1 MATAVMTA
9 PVVSKKPKPQDP
21 TPQEIIASA
30 RSAPA
35 SVFGGLKASFLTGI
49 LLWASF
55 TPVGLGPLAWV
66 ALVPLLLL
74 AKLERPTKW
83 MYPSI
88 YLGGFA
94 FWLAT
99 LQWMRLGD
107 PTMYIAWTAF
117 AIYLAFYF
125 PVFVGLTRVATGKL
139 RVPMLVAAPAI
150 WTGLEYVRAYA
161 LTGFSWYQL
170 GHSQVQWIELIQISD
185 LVGAYGVSFIVAMS
199 SAAFVELVPQ
209 RVFARLKLLPIMAP
223 APTPDSPRD
232 YVHRWRVAAVLVAS
246 VACVLG
252 YGYVRRGQAKF
263 VAGPRV
269 AAIQGNF
276 VASVQGR
283 NSPSEVF
290 LKHRYLSSEAIKQ
303 HADVILWP
311 EGMFPYPYFAKPAN
325 VTDAKL
331 KELIPEV
338 ESQNWQDKSEIKDVI
353 RSLSQA
359 ASAALVL
366 GIETVTADSQGI
378 QLFNSALFVHPEKGI
393 GNRYDKQHRVPFGE
407 YLPLADSL
415 PILGSLT
422 PYRGRYGI
430 QAGQRGTAFEYKGHR
445 FAPVICFEDTVP
457 QVVRRSV
464 RDAIA
469 DDPEHRKVD
478 VLLNLTND
486 GWFHGSSEHD
496 QHLITAAFRAV
507 ELRTPMVRAVNTG
520 ISAIIDGDGAI
531 RARARDP
538 KTGKSKQVEAV
549 VCDFVPLDN
558 RHSWYLCGGDW
569 FSQIC
574 LGLCVACVFAGC
586 YGRFTRVSMTPR
598 SGDSAG

>member
-1 MATAVMTA
+1 M
-9 PVVSKKPKPQDP
+9 
-21 TPQEIIASA
+21 
-30 RSAPA
+30 
-35 SVFGGLKASFLTGI
+35 
-49 LLWASF
+49 
-55 TPVGLGPLAWV
+55 
-66 ALVPLLLL
+66 
-74 AKLERPTKW
+74 
-83 MYPSI
+83 
-88 YLGGFA
+88 
-94 FWLAT
+94 
-99 LQWMRLGD
+99 
-107 PTMYIAWTAF
+107 
-117 AIYLAFYF
+117 
-125 PVFVGLTRVATGKL
+125 
-139 RVPMLVAAPAI
+139 
-150 WTGLEYVRAYA
+150 
-161 LTGFSWYQL
+161 TGFSWYQL
-170 GHSQVQWIELIQISD
+170 GHSQIHWLELIQISD

-209 RVFARLKLLPIMAP
+209 RIFARLRLLPITAP
-223 APTPDSPRD
+223 NTRPEGPQDHV
-232 YVHRWRVAAVLVAS
+232 YRWRVAGILVAS
-246 VACVLG
+246 VACVVG

-269 AAIQGNF
+269 AAVQGNF
-276 VASVQGR
+276 VASVSSR
-283 NSPSEVF
+283 NSASEIF
-290 LKHRYLSSEAIKQ
+290 LKHRSLSSEAIKQ
-303 HADVILWP
+303 HADVIVWP
-311 EGMFPYPYFAKPAN
+311 EGMFPYPYFVKPAN
-325 VTDAKL
+325 VSDAKL

-338 ESQNWQDKSEIKDVI
+338 ETQSWQDKTELKDVI

-359 ASAALVL
+359 SAAAMVL

-378 QLFNSALFVHPEKGI
+378 QLFNSALFVHPEQGI
-393 GNRYDKQHRVPFGE
+393 GNRYDKKHRVPFGE

-430 QAGQRGTAFEYKGHR
+430 QAGQRGVAFEYKGHR

-457 QVVRRSV
+457 QVVRQSV

-538 KTGKSKQVEAV
+538 KTGKSKQVVAV

-558 RHSWYLCGGDW
+558 RQSLYLRGGDW

-574 LGLCVACVFAGC
+574 LTLCVVCLFAGC
-586 YGRFTRVSMTPR
+586 YARFARGSLIAPR
-598 SGDSAG
+598 SNA

>member
-9 PVVSKKPKPQDP
+9 PTVSQKAKPQDP

-35 SVFGGLKASFLTGI
+35 GVFGALKVSFLTAI

-55 TPVGLGPLAWV
+55 TPVGFGPLAWV

-74 AKLERPTKW
+74 VRLERPTRW
-83 MYPSI
+83 MYLST
-88 YLGGFA
+88 YLGGFG
-94 FWLAT
+94 FWYAT

-107 PTMYIAWTAF
+107 ASMYIAWTAF
-117 AIYLAFYF
+117 AAYLAFYF
-125 PVFVGLTRVATGKL
+125 PVFIALTRCAVWKL
-139 RVPMLVAAPAI
+139 RVPLIVAVPAI

-161 LTGFSWYQL
+161 FTGFSWYQL
-170 GHSQVQWIELIQISD
+170 GHSQINWLEVIQISD

-199 SAAFVELVPQ
+199 SAALVDLVPHGT
-209 RVFARLKLLPIMAP
+209 FARLKLLPIT
-223 APTPDSPRD
+223 APTASPETPLAQTR
-232 YVHRWRVAAVLVAS
+232 RWKTAGVLLAS
-246 VACVLG
+246 VACVVG
-252 YGYVRRGQAKF
+252 YGYARRGQAQF
-263 VAGPRV
+263 IAGPRV

-276 VASVQGR
+276 EASVSGR
-283 NSPSEVF
+283 HASEEIF
-290 LKHRYLSSEAIKQ
+290 LKHRSLTSQAIKQ
-303 HADVILWP
+303 HADVIVWP
-311 EGMFPYPYFAKPAN
+311 EVMFPYPHFAKPAN
-325 VTDAKL
+325 MSDAKL
-331 KELIPEV
+331 KEIAPEV
-338 ESQNWQDKSEIKDVI
+338 ETQNWQDKTELKNMI

-366 GIETVTADSQGI
+366 GVETVTADEQGI
-378 QLFNSALFVHPEKGI
+378 QLFNSALFVDPQRGLA
-393 GNRYDKQHRVPFGE
+393 GRYDKQHRVPFGE

-430 QAGQRGTAFEYKGHR
+430 QAGQRGVAFEYKGHR

-457 QVVRRSV
+457 QVVRSCV

-469 DDPEHRKVD
+469 DDPKHRKVD

-531 RARARDP
+531 RARAIEP

-558 RHSWYLCGGDW
+558 RQSWYLSGGDW
-569 FSQIC
+569 FAQAC
-574 LGLCVACVFAGC
+574 LALCVASLFAGC
-586 YGRFTRVSMTPR
+586 YGRITRPR
-598 SGDSAG
+598 TVLAK

>member
-9 PVVSKKPKPQDP
+9 PAVSKKTKPQDP
-21 TPQEIIASA
+21 TPQQIIASA

-35 SVFGGLKASFLTGI
+35 GFFGSLKVSLLTGI

-55 TPVGLGPLAWV
+55 TPIGFGPLAWV

-74 AKLERPTKW
+74 VKLERPTRW
-83 MYPSI
+83 MYQTA
-88 YLGGFA
+88 YLGGFCC
-94 FWLAT
+94 WYAT

-107 PTMYIAWTAF
+107 PSMYIAWTAF

-125 PVFVGLTRVATGKL
+125 PIFVGLTRVAVWKL
-139 RVPMLVAAPAI
+139 RLPMLLAAPAI

-161 LTGFSWYQL
+161 FTGFSWYQL
-170 GHSQVQWIELIQISD
+170 GHSQVHWLELIQISD
-185 LVGAYGVSFIVAMS
+185 VVGAYGVSFIVAMS

-209 RVFARLKLLPIMAP
+209 RLFSRMKLLPLTVATASP
-223 APTPDSPRD
+223 ETPGDQI
-232 YVHRWRVAAVLVAS
+232 HRWKIAGVLLAS
-246 VACVLG
+246 VACVVG
-252 YGYVRRGQAKF
+252 YGYVRRGQAQF

-276 VASVQGR
+276 VASVNGR
-283 NSPSEVF
+283 YAPEKVF
-290 LKHRYLSSEAIKQ
+290 LEHRRLTSQAIKQ
-303 HADVILWP
+303 HADVIVWP
-311 EGMFPYPYFAKPAN
+311 EVMFPYPYFVKPAN

-338 ESQNWQDKSEIKDVI
+338 DSQNWQDKTELKEMI

-366 GIETVTADSQGI
+366 GIETVTADAKGI
-378 QLFNSALFVHPEKGI
+378 QLFNSALFVHPQLGL
-393 GNRYDKQHRVPFGE
+393 GGRYDKQHRVPFGE
-407 YLPLADSL
+407 YLPLADTL

-430 QAGQRGTAFEYKGHR
+430 QAGQRGAAFEYKGRR

-457 QVVRRSV
+457 QVVRQSV

-469 DDPEHRKVD
+469 DDPQHRKVD

-486 GWFHGSSEHD
+486 GWFHGSSELD

-531 RARARDP
+531 RARARDS

-558 RHSWYLCGGDW
+558 RQSWYLQGGDW
-569 FSQIC
+569 FSQVC
-574 LGLCVACVFAGC
+574 LLLCGVCVVTGC
-586 YGRFTRVSMTPR
+586 YGRFTKRQPLAAR
-598 SGDSAG
+598 

>member
-9 PVVSKKPKPQDP
+9 PVVSKKTKPQDP

-35 SVFGGLKASFLTGI
+35 GVFGALKVSLLTAI
-49 LLWASF
+49 LLWTSF
-55 TPVGLGPLAWV
+55 TPVGWGPLAWV

-74 AKLERPTKW
+74 VRLERPTRW
-83 MYPSI
+83 MYPST
-88 YLGGFA
+88 YLGGFG
-94 FWLAT
+94 FWYAT

-107 PTMYIAWTAF
+107 PSMYIAWTAF
-117 AIYLAFYF
+117 ALYLACYF
-125 PVFVGLTRVATGKL
+125 PIFVGLTRVAVWRL
-139 RVPMLVAAPAI
+139 RLPVLVAAPAI
-150 WTGLEYVRAYA
+150 WTGLEYLRAYA

-170 GHSQVQWIELIQISD
+170 GHSQINWLELIQISD
-185 LVGAYGVSFIVAMS
+185 VVGAYGVSFIVAMS

-209 RVFARLKLLPIMAP
+209 HIFARLKLLPITTPTVAP
-223 APTPDSPRD
+223 ETPGDQAR
-232 YVHRWRVAAVLVAS
+232 RWKVAGVLLAS
-246 VACVLG
+246 VACVVG
-252 YGYVRRGQAKF
+252 YGYVRRSQAKF

-276 VASVQGR
+276 ETAV
-283 NSPSEVF
+283 NSRHAPETVF
-290 LKHRYLSSEAIKQ
+290 LKHRFLTSEAIKQ
-303 HADVILWP
+303 HADVIVWP
-311 EGMFPYPYFAKPAN
+311 EVMFPYPYFARPAN
-325 VTDAKL
+325 VSDAKL

-338 ESQNWQDKSEIKDVI
+338 EPQNWQDKTELKDVI

-366 GIETVTADSQGI
+366 GVETVTADQQGI
-378 QLFNSALFVHPEKGI
+378 QLFNSALFVHPATGI
-393 GNRYDKQHRVPFGE
+393 GGRYDKQHRVPFGE

-430 QAGQRGTAFEYKGHR
+430 QAGQRGVAFEYKGHR

-457 QVVRRSV
+457 QVVRNSV

-469 DDPEHRKVD
+469 DDPQHRKVD

-558 RHSWYLCGGDW
+558 RQSWYLQGGDW
-569 FSQIC
+569 FAQACIAVCGVC
-574 LGLCVACVFAGC
+574 LFAGC
-586 YGRFTRVSMTPR
+586 YGRFTKPR
-598 SGDSAG
+598 TITAR